1 MSNNS
6 FASQGL
12 GGALGGRLGGGG
24 GAARDVLSRSIL
36 EHSQAGAGNTSI
48 MDLMTGHAA
57 PSQGEMANRSMSIVK
72 RERSFLSSQK
82 SFFSKKPP
90 EMAAMASAPQAT
102 GNIDADDESMS
113 DESEG
118 GVVKKVDA
126 FSDEQ
131 SESDDSQ
138 DCVIETE
145 GKVKSTGFFHKLR
158 LRDIMKSKGAK
169 KVEIF
174 REGESEEYNSEVDGE
189 IELDTAGVNYDILGV
204 RERTN
209 SIHTPLLNLVLR
221 YEELP
226 EDFDEMLTFDNL
238 HKAR

>member
-12 GGALGGRLGGGG
+12 GGALGARLGGGG
-24 GAARDVLSRSIL
+24 GAARDILSRSIL
-36 EHSQAGAGNTSI
+36 EHSVAGAGNTSI

-57 PSQGEMANRSMSIVK
+57 PTQGEMANRSMSIVK

-90 EMAAMASAPQAT
+90 ELAAKAAPQNAVD
-102 GNIDADDESMS
+102 IDADDESMS

-131 SESDDSQ
+131 SDSDDSQ
-138 DCVIETE
+138 DCVVETE

-158 LRDIMKSKGAK
+158 LRDIMKAKGAK
-169 KVEIF
+169 HVEIF

-189 IELDTAGVNYDILGV
+189 LELDTPGVNYDILGV
-204 RERTN
+204 REGSN
-209 SIHTPLLNLVLR
+209 QIHTPLLNLILR

-226 EDFDEMLTFDNL
+226 EDFED
-238 HKAR
+238 

>member
-12 GGALGGRLGGGG
+12 GGALGARLGGGG
-24 GAARDVLSRSIL
+24 GAARDILSRSIL
-36 EHSQAGAGNTSI
+36 EHSVAGAGNTSI

-57 PSQGEMANRSMSIVK
+57 PTQGEMANRSMSIVK

-90 EMAAMASAPQAT
+90 ELAAKAAPQNAVD
-102 GNIDADDESMS
+102 IDADDESMS

-131 SESDDSQ
+131 SDSDDSQ
-138 DCVIETE
+138 DCVVETE

-158 LRDIMKSKGAK
+158 LRDIMKAKGAK
-169 KVEIF
+169 QVEIF

-189 IELDTAGVNYDILGV
+189 LELDTPGVNYDILGV
-204 RERTN
+204 REG
-209 SIHTPLLNLVLR
+209 SSQIHTPLLNLILR

-226 EDFDEMLTFDNL
+226 EDFED
-238 HKAR
+238 